1 MSRSHE
7 RNGGPRRRAARRSPF
22 LAGEDGY
29 TLAELIVA
37 AFMAT
42 FVLSVVFA
50 AVRIQGRGAAM
61 QAGVADA
68 QLTARGAGE
77 LLMEDL
83 RMAGYGMLG
92 VSSTT
97 NLPPLAVTTASG
109 TTTITLRGNYSNVST
124 TLAVAAP
131 AGASTV
137 TVAPPA
143 NGSAFVVGN
152 RVLID
157 SGLASEVKTIQSVGS
172 SGGNVTVG
180 LDTALANAY
189 PIGPQV
195 TQLETVTY
203 TFNGTML
210 RRNNQVVADTASSFQ
225 LQYVAQNGTVTAT
238 PQADL
243 RSVLLTL
250 VAKQPTKLP
259 DNPAA
264 TASVSTE
271 MNMRN
276 LAFRFTL
283 N

>member
-1 MSRSHE
+1 
-7 RNGGPRRRAARRSPF
+7 
-22 LAGEDGY
+22 
-29 TLAELIVA
+29 
-37 AFMAT
+37 
-42 FVLSVVFA
+42 
-50 AVRIQGRGAAM
+50 M

-77 LLMEDL
+77 LLSEDL

-92 VSSTT
+92 VASTST
-97 NLPPLAVTTASG
+97 IKPLAVTTSGG
-109 TTTITLRGNYSNVST
+109 TTTITLRGNYANVTT
-124 TLAVAAP
+124 TLAVAAA

-137 TVAPPA
+137 TASPPA
-143 NGSAFVVGN
+143 NGTTFTVGN
-152 RVLID
+152 LVVID

-172 SGGNVTVG
+172 SGGNVTIG

-195 TQLETVTY
+195 TQLEVVTY

-210 RRNNQVVADTASSFQ
+210 RRNGQVVADTASAFQ
-225 LQYVAQNGTVTAT
+225 LQYVDQNGTTSAT
-238 PQADL
+238 PGTNV

-250 VAKQPTKLP
+250 IAQQPTKLP

-264 TASVSTE
+264 SASVSTE

-276 LAFRFTL
+276 LAFRFSL
-283 N
+283 S